1 MRSATALRSW
11 PTRGCWGWGRSP
23 SYWLWIILG
32 YKSISTGRGGELLLR
47 AMSMRSRPDG
57 NSVELCDGR
66 RRDDGA
72 ARRGLAVHRLAGGPF
87 EQRDQVLRHLFRP
100 GGRRA
105 QQGFQR
111 DLLGRSGGAGAENFA
126 APQPPG
132 IRLGPHRG
140 R

>member
-1 MRSATALRSW
+1 MISTPCIRSATGSAFLQ
-11 PTRGCWGWGRSP
+11 TRRFWGSGRYRNS
-23 SYWLWIILG
+23 WLWIILG

-105 QQGFQR
+105 QQGLQR
-111 DLLGRSGGAGAENFA
+111 DL
-126 APQPPG
+126 
-132 IRLGPHRG
+132 
-140 R
+140 